1 MLLRISVV
9 LLALV
14 ALFPISGNAAEI
26 MMNRNDCG
34 ADCRILGSPQQYTNV
49 PDPDEDGSSTPK
61 DMESETAMFERP
73 VVEQDIKPQTEPPER
88 EPPMLLVHMVDEGAK
103 QNPQPTETERPMLL
117 LQSVGEG
124 TKHQPGT
131 TEGEPNILVLKQVG
145 DVTNHE
151 PGPTEGG
158 NNMEPSIMLLKP
170 VGEGSSCERKNEISE
185 SATPEECANEGRNEG
200 SEENAGETKKEET
213 QPTMMFVRT
222 VPNDNAGETKKE
234 ETQPTMMLVR
244 TVSNDNAGETKK
256 EETQPT
262 MMLVR
267 TVPND
272 NAGETKKEDTMML
285 VHAIPTESCCG
296 KKLLSTQPA
305 LMILPHPKEERSNE
319 NAATEPMILIPTRV
333 DHTQDEKEN
342 EIEEETLEKEEAKA
356 EEEDS
361 SMDVCRCSEN
371 ELLQDNNHIKKDL
384 NCHCFKK
391 KNNSLGQG
399 LEIGVIKNDNSL
411 KLEDH
416 HTPEV
421 KKQNWKRAI
430 NIRQR
435 LPTLEDKLL
444 AMDYVTI
451 LDKAMGYPYT
461 KNPDFEVDEPY
472 NSPWRRYTLQSME
485 PSRLCQTY
493 YS

>member
-234 ETQPTMMLVR
+234 
-244 TVSNDNAGETKK
+244 
-256 EETQPT
+256 
-262 MMLVR
+262 
-267 TVPND
+267 
-272 NAGETKKEDTMML
+272 DTMML

-305 LMILPHPKEERSNE
+305 LMILPHPKEVSERSNE